1 MNRSTFILNG
11 VLVIIINN
19 SIKSLIKF
27 FNSIRIKLFFTIL
40 SIGLITIVLLSFAFI
55 SSTSGRY
62 VTERKKELYRH
73 ANTIAISLVTT
84 GFFTEEKNLSYLATI
99 QASVPGRG
107 VVIDA
112 SGVVQFD
119 SNHLDKG
126 RIYLTPQVISALN
139 GKSSYYYSKN
149 ENIGLVTVPILD
161 VDFETVLGAVIVSQS
176 YNDINASLNQL
187 ISLTL
192 LIGFVLIIIDIV
204 ISYTLSSSFNR
215 PFSKM
220 ILHINRMRDGH
231 INEMIDVKGNKEI
244 EEIAQSFNSMIQ
256 QLESIET
263 NRKQF
268 VANVSHEL
276 KTPLSSVKVLAES
289 LIHQPNVPIE
299 IYQDFLNDINKEID
313 RETKII
319 NDLLT
324 LVTLDKK
331 DNPLKIEEVVINE
344 LVNDVVKRLKP
355 LASLKSIQIDIESN
369 RKILAEIDETKFEL
383 VIMNL
388 IENAI
393 KYNVE
398 NGKIIIKLET
408 DYKDF
413 VLSIKDTGE
422 GIPEESIELIFK
434 RFYRVDKTRSR
445 DTGGTGLGLSIV
457 QKTVHM
463 HKGSIKCISK
473 VGEGSEFIIK
483 IPLQQMV
490 VKGVESREVLEDDSQ
505 TIE

>member
-1 MNRSTFILNG
+1 M
-11 VLVIIINN
+11 
-19 SIKSLIKF
+19 
-27 FNSIRIKLFFTIL
+27 FNSIRVKLFFTIL

-55 SSTSGRY
+55 SSTEQRY
-62 VTERKKELYRH
+62 ITERKKELYRH

-84 GFFTEEKNLSYLATI
+84 GFFTEERNLSYLATI

-107 VVIDA
+107 VVIDQA
-112 SGVVQFD
+112 GVVQFD

-126 RIYLTPQVISALN
+126 RLYLTPQVITALN
-139 GKSSYYYSKN
+139 GKSSYYFSNN
-149 ENIGLVTVPILD
+149 ENIGLVTVPIVD
-161 VDFETVLGAVIVSQS
+161 IDFETVLGAVIVSQS

-204 ISYTLSSSFNR
+204 ISYLLSSSFNR

-220 ILHINRMRDGH
+220 ILHINRMKDGH

-244 EEIAQSFNSMIQ
+244 EEIAMSFNTMIQ

-331 DNPLKIEEVVINE
+331 DNPLKIDEVIVNE
-344 LVNDVVKRLKP
+344 LINDVVKRLKP
-355 LASLKSIQIDIESN
+355 LASLKNITIDIESN
-369 RKILAEIDETKFEL
+369 RTVLAEIDETKIEL
-383 VIMNL
+383 VLTNL

-393 KYNVE
+393 KYNKE

-413 VLSIKDTGE
+413 VLSIRDTGE
-422 GIPEESIELIFK
+422 GIPEESLELIFK

-457 QKTVHM
+457 QKTIHM
-463 HKGSIKCISK
+463 HKGSIKCTSSL
-473 VGEGSEFIIK
+473 GEWTEFNIK
-483 IPLQQMV
+483 IPLHQMIV
-490 VKGVESREVLEDDSQ
+490 RGMEGRENANEELQEN
-505 TIE
+505 E